1 MLSVA
6 TVNHHTASL
15 DVREKISVADNELD
29 DLLVRVQRHLGP
41 TAIISTCNRLEFYT
55 TGTENPEQLTTYLQQ
70 ETHMNET
77 EVQDYFRIYQGE
89 SAVRHLYRVSSGL
102 ESLVIGEAEI
112 LGQVR
117 TAFAHAADSGVDD
130 SMLVRLFHGAIR
142 AGRRVRSETSIGH
155 RSVSVSSIAVQKIR
169 DHHNDLQKAKV
180 LIIGAGEAARL
191 IAESLVEQDV
201 SQIYVA
207 NRTQSRAESLAKE
220 LDGIAVQYSNLMEVV
235 NDVDVVITATEAPG
249 TLINFEEMNKT
260 IQLRQNTPLLIM
272 DIGLP
277 RDVEPRISDLP
288 NVTYF
293 DMEALQEIAAENGK
307 ARAQEIGAAEHLIE
321 EELKEFSVW
330 LENLQTQP
338 TIASLSARSEKIRKD
353 AVEKSL
359 QRLHLDEAQQDEI
372 DALTRAIVKRI
383 LHDPIVALREYGNQ
397 DTHYVEVVHKLFGLN
412 DEFSSLTD
420 LSVSEQPED
429 DRL

>member
-15 DVREKISVADNELD
+15 DVREKISVSDNELD
-29 DLLVRVQRHLGP
+29 DLLLRVQRQLGP

-55 TGTENPEQLTTYLQQ
+55 TGAETTEQLADYLQQ
-70 ETHMNET
+70 ETSMNEI
-77 EVQDYFRIYQGE
+77 EVQNYFRIYQGE

-117 TAFAHAADSGVDD
+117 TAFAHAADTGVDD

-169 DHHNDLQKAKV
+169 DHHTDLQKANV

-207 NRTQSRAESLAKE
+207 NRTQSRAESLAKK
-220 LDGIAVQYSNLMEVV
+220 LDGIAVQYSNLMEVI
-235 NDVDVVITATEAPG
+235 NDVDVVITATGAPD
-249 TLINFEEMNKT
+249 TLISAEEMNKALL
-260 IQLRQNTPLLIM
+260 LRQKTSLLIM

-277 RDVEPRISDLP
+277 RDVDPHVADLP

-307 ARAQEIGAAEHLIE
+307 ARAQEIGSAERLIE
-321 EELKEFSVW
+321 EELKEFSIW

-338 TIASLSARSEKIRKD
+338 TIASISARSEKIRKD
-353 AVEKSL
+353 AVDKSL
-359 QRLHLDEAQQDEI
+359 RRLNLDEGQQEEI
-372 DALTRAIVKRI
+372 NALTRAIVKRI

-412 DEFSSLTD
+412 DEFSSSMN
-420 LSVSEQPED
+420 LSASDQLEN

>member
-1 MLSVA
+1 
-6 TVNHHTASL
+6 
-15 DVREKISVADNELD
+15 
-29 DLLVRVQRHLGP
+29 
-41 TAIISTCNRLEFYT
+41 
-55 TGTENPEQLTTYLQQ
+55 
-70 ETHMNET
+70 
-77 EVQDYFRIYQGE
+77 
-89 SAVRHLYRVSSGL
+89 
-102 ESLVIGEAEI
+102 
-112 LGQVR
+112 
-117 TAFAHAADSGVDD
+117 
-130 SMLVRLFHGAIR
+130 MLVRLFHGAIR
-142 AGRRVRSETSIGH
+142 AGRRVRSETSIGY

-235 NDVDVVITATEAPG
+235 NDVDVVITATGAPG

-260 IQLRQNTPLLIM
+260 IQFRQNTPLLIM

-277 RDVEPRISDLP
+277 RDVEPRVSDLP

-359 QRLHLDEAQQDEI
+359 RRLHLDEAQQDEI

-420 LSVSEQPED
+420 LSVSDQPED

>member
-1 MLSVA
+1 MIDTGKLLTNISNRSTSLSRKSVINIGLIRDDVKKIDGMLKMRLVLSKVREGIEKQNQERLRRKSSEETLEKDDDRDDDDNRRRDPQPKKGGGGGLIGALISGVLSVVGGMVLKFLPQILFLGKLIA
-6 TVNHHTASL
+6 KLSKPFIFVAAGSL
-15 DVREKISVADNELD
+15 
-29 DLLVRVQRHLGP
+29 
-41 TAIISTCNRLEFYT
+41 
-55 TGTENPEQLTTYLQQ
+55 
-70 ETHMNET
+70 
-77 EVQDYFRIYQGE
+77 
-89 SAVRHLYRVSSGL
+89 
-102 ESLVIGEAEI
+102 
-112 LGQVR
+112 
-117 TAFAHAADSGVDD
+117 
-130 SMLVRLFHGAIR
+130 GAI
-142 AGRRVRSETSIGH
+142 GGF
-155 RSVSVSSIAVQKIR
+155 
-169 DHHNDLQKAKV
+169 L
-180 LIIGAGEAARL
+180 
-191 IAESLVEQDV
+191 
-201 SQIYVA
+201 SQF
-207 NRTQSRAESLAKE
+207 NRTKE

-235 NDVDVVITATEAPG
+235 NDVDVVITATGAPG

-277 RDVEPRISDLP
+277 RDVEPRVSDLP

>member
-1 MLSVA
+1 ML
-6 TVNHHTASL
+6 
-15 DVREKISVADNELD
+15 
-29 DLLVRVQRHLGP
+29 
-41 TAIISTCNRLEFYT
+41 
-55 TGTENPEQLTTYLQQ
+55 
-70 ETHMNET
+70 
-77 EVQDYFRIYQGE
+77 
-89 SAVRHLYRVSSGL
+89 AV
-102 ESLVIGEAEI
+102 
-112 LGQVR
+112 
-117 TAFAHAADSGVDD
+117 F
-130 SMLVRLFHGAIR
+130 
-142 AGRRVRSETSIGH
+142 
-155 RSVSVSSIAVQKIR
+155 
-169 DHHNDLQKAKV
+169 
-180 LIIGAGEAARL
+180 ARL

-235 NDVDVVITATEAPG
+235 NDVDVVITATGAPG

-277 RDVEPRISDLP
+277 RDVEPRVSDLP

-359 QRLHLDEAQQDEI
+359 RRLHLDEAQQDEI

-420 LSVSEQPED
+420 LSVSDQPED